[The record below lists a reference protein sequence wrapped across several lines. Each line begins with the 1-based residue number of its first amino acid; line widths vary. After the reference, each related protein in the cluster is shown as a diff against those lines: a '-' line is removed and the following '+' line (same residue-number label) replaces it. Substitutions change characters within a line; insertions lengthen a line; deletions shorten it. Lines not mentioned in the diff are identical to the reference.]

1 MPTLRNDRP
10 YTIEVYDASTP
21 KKIQVLR
28 INIDKNEEKGK
39 KGIMKTGIEMGK
51 YVKASNKVAPALD
64 ENSILKADQTSVR
77 KLSFY

>member
-1 MPTLRNDRP
+1 VPDVPTLRNDRP

-28 INIDKNEEKGK
+28 INIDKNEE